1 MDEQKLRE
9 YFDFDEADLEANRKG
24 RLTDQQK
31 KRFKPKA
38 NSDGWSISLIGLFFL
53 FIAGLGLFAA
63 VQFFKEESDWVGRII
78 FGLGFGVIWPLV
90 WGGIGVAMLKPTKRP
105 TFNPNVKTKLGP
117 LKVIKHETQDSIP
130 YYELRVGDIS
140 VETDH
145 DLTNVMEEGDKYAF
159 YYIQTTKQVVSME
172 KVEKR
177 SK

>member
-1 MDEQKLRE
+1 MSEMKLRE
-9 YFDFDEADLEANRKG
+9 YFNFDEADLEANRKG
-24 RLTDQQK
+24 RLTEKQK

-63 VQFFKEESDWVGRII
+63 VNFFTQVPDWVARII
-78 FGLGFGVIWPLV
+78 FGFAFGVIWPLV

-105 TFNPNVKTKLGP
+105 TFNPNVKTNLGP

-130 YYELRVGDIS
+130 YYEARVGDVA

-145 DLTNVMEEGDKYAF
+145 NLTDFVEEGEQFAF

-172 KVEKR
+172 KVK
-177 SK
+177 K